1 LGRIPGNEVLSQETA
16 AGQLDLEETGH
27 VEIHGGEVFVG
38 HKRHHNH
45 PEVEIKINKSAYKTH
60 SGKNSIEQL
69 KHLGGVPKDD
79 ILSEL
84 KNKEFIDFGT
94 EGHVDIHG
102 GEIFVSHR
110 PGEPIVEVT
119 NLNTN
124 ESVKFFAKW
133 DETLQQVWTT
143 AYAELKESPKPGD
156 ELLCHGGAS
165 LMAYLNST
173 LAQLREKK
181 VCVERKYQIR
191 RATGGA

>member
-1 LGRIPGNEVLSQETA
+1 MKASQRDKYKQMINEGQNEVPTLNNRNSTSTRCISKSTARNTKPTRAKTRWNICANWAGFQENEVLSQETA

-45 PEVEIKINKSAYKTH
+45 PEVEIKINKSAHKTH

-110 PGEPIVEVT
+110 
-119 NLNTN
+119 
-124 ESVKFFAKW
+124 
-133 DETLQQVWTT
+133 QVSRLW
-143 AYAELKESPKPGD
+143 
-156 ELLCHGGAS
+156 
-165 LMAYLNST
+165 
-173 LAQLREKK
+173 R
-181 VCVERKYQIR
+181 
-191 RATGGA
+191 